1 MITTFPTGI
10 ETVGIELEGFWDE
23 DKLPSFDQDDLCEYC
38 SDKMEFYPREEWG
51 EHICDSCMMSLFDL
65 KEDGS
70 VYRPSGL
77 YNVITG
83 EYASPVL
90 RSWEGVV
97 EAVQTHYP
105 DHVSNRTGLH
115 VHIGCKSSILHH
127 FSFSPKYWKILNDR
141 LEGLVEAGTVKGKT
155 ATWLTNR
162 IHDGRSDSGAD
173 VYCAPNNYNYGI
185 EDGRYYH
192 VNYGSFRRHRTIEV
206 RVLPMADHGADEAL
220 AMIEQVLLSTSA
232 YWTQP
237 VYWDVA
243 SSTVEV
249 EEDVTIEPEDTVIEE
264 EEPVTLE
271 VEGGTAEE
279 PYVGSYPPED
289 TVRADALPWT
299 REEEEE
305 AHRLNWYAYDS
316 LQNRINRIYPPNGH
330 AWTEDEEMAAYQ
342 EEFERFIFEHTPNLR
357 SQ

>member
-1 MITTFPTGI
+1 
-10 ETVGIELEGFWDE
+10 
-23 DKLPSFDQDDLCEYC
+23 
-38 SDKMEFYPREEWG
+38 
-51 EHICDSCMMSLFDL
+51 
-65 KEDGS
+65 
-70 VYRPSGL
+70 
-77 YNVITG
+77 
-83 EYASPVL
+83 
-90 RSWEGVV
+90 
-97 EAVQTHYP
+97 
-105 DHVSNRTGLH
+105 
-115 VHIGCKSSILHH
+115 
-127 FSFSPKYWKILNDR
+127 
-141 LEGLVEAGTVKGKT
+141 
-155 ATWLTNR
+155 
-162 IHDGRSDSGAD
+162 
-173 VYCAPNNYNYGI
+173 
-185 EDGRYYH
+185 
-192 VNYGSFRRHRTIEV
+192 
-206 RVLPMADHGADEAL
+206 MADHGADEAL

>member
-10 ETVGIELEGFWDE
+10 ETVGVELEGFWDE
-23 DKLPSFDQDDLCEYC
+23 DKLPSFGQDDLCSYC
-38 SDKMEFYPREEWG
+38 SDNLEHYDRDEWG
-51 EHICDSCMMSLFDL
+51 EHLCDACMLSIFGL

-115 VHIGCKSSILHH
+115 VHIGCKSSTLHQ

-173 VYCAPNNYNYGI
+173 VYCAPNHYNYGLY
-185 EDGRYYH
+185 DGRYYH
-192 VNYGSFRRHRTIEV
+192 VNYDSFRRHRTIEV

-237 VYWDVA
+237 VHWDVA

-264 EEPVTLE
+264 EESVTLE

-289 TVRADALPWT
+289 TVRAEALPWT
-299 REEEEE
+299 REEE
-305 AHRLNWYAYDS
+305 
-316 LQNRINRIYPPNGH
+316 
-330 AWTEDEEMAAYQ
+330 MAAYV
-342 EEFERFIFEHTPNLR
+342 EEFERFLAEDREDADQYCVPALR
-357 SQ
+357 SF